1 MKRKTMILLL
11 ILALLL
17 VVGGS
22 AVGWYTKTYNRFVQL
37 DEKAKSAWAQVEN
50 QLQRRFDLIPNLVNT
65 VKGYAAHEDKVL
77 TAVTE
82 ARSRVGSARTVGEKI
97 NANGELSSALSRLL
111 VVSEKYPDLK
121 ANQNFL
127 DLQAQLEGTENR
139 ISVERKRYNDAVQ
152 EFNTAIR
159 GMMEQFVANAMKLER
174 KAFFESDSAAKKAP
188 EVHF

>member
-1 MKRKTMILLL
+1 MILLL
-11 ILALLL
+11 ILALIL

-22 AVGWYTKTYNRFVQL
+22 TAAWYTKTYNRFVQL

-65 VKGYAAHEDKVL
+65 VKGYAQHEDKVL

-139 ISVERKRYNDAVQ
+139 IAVERKRYNDAVM
-152 EFNTAIR
+152 EFNAAIR
-159 GMMEQFVANAMKLER
+159 GMMEQFVASAMKLER
-174 KAFFESDSAAKKAP
+174 KTFFESDSAAKKAP